1 MDNLERNLDLILV
14 TYKGKLADNFS
25 VISAQNKMTS
35 SLFYLLG
42 KKCYLFD
49 LSIYKFFMSCY
60 VMLCYVMLCYFVLC
74 YVILCDVMLCY
85 VMLCYVILCYVML
98 CYVMSCY
105 VMLCYVMLC
114 CVM

>member
-42 KKCYLFD
+42 KKCYLLD
-49 LSIYKFFMSCY
+49 LSIYKFL
-60 VMLCYVMLCYFVLC
+60 MLCYVMLYITLQISIFVDLFLGQSVNLFTFLSTSLLPFLPINLFPTFILHVLIYFLFFFH
-74 YVILCDVMLCY
+74 
-85 VMLCYVILCYVML
+85 
-98 CYVMSCY
+98 
-105 VMLCYVMLC
+105 
-114 CVM
+114 